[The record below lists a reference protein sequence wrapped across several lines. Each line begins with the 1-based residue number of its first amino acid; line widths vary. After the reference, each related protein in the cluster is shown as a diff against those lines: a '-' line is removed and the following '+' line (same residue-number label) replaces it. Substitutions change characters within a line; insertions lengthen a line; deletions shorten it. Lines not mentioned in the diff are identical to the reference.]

1 MDFKKKWQINIME
14 KVIKQMA
21 IHRVKRNAL
30 IYQHPKTSEDEK
42 RKAIPL
48 AHFSRSLISDYNSQ
62 KPLSVIQLDNG
73 KFMAALKKPKIY

>member
-1 MDFKKKWQINIME
+1 MK
-14 KVIKQMA
+14 
-21 IHRVKRNAL
+21 
-30 IYQHPKTSEDEK
+30 K

-73 KFMAALKKPKIY
+73 KFMAAFKITNILKSCVELTVEIFAELITIAGF